1 MRIMNRNEVLELI
14 KAHKEELERFDF
26 DALFL
31 FGSFAREEENI
42 ESDIDIL
49 VKFKGAPNFDQY
61 MELKFFLE
69 DLTGR
74 KVNLVTDSGLR
85 PEIRSYVEKD
95 LIRAA

>member
-1 MRIMNRNEVLELI
+1 MKRNEFLEII
-14 KAHKEELERFDF
+14 KAHKKELVSFDI

-31 FGSFAREEENI
+31 FGSFAREEESN

-49 VKFKGAPNFDQY
+49 VKFKSTPKFDRY

-69 DLTGR
+69 DLSGR
-74 KVNLVTDSGLR
+74 KVDLVTDSGLR
-85 PEIRSYVEKD
+85 PEIRRYVEKD